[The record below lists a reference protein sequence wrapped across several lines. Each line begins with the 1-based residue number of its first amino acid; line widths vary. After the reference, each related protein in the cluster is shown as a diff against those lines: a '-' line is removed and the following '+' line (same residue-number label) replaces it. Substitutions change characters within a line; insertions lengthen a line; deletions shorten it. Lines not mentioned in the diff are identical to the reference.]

1 MSRRRNKNRTV
12 ARRMSGSE
20 VAVAERSVIDV
31 QKDRKAGPTSLDRGT
46 AAATFGWDGKV
57 PIQNARVYRHWAK
70 TSEWVRG
77 AVNIR
82 KTQVSS
88 AEWDIVPFDQR
99 QRYSKRLAADI
110 KSMMT
115 TPNPAN
121 DSFRTFIE
129 PVVEDLLT
137 LDAGC
142 VEKERTLGGDLV
154 HLWPVNAEYVRVD
167 AMWEGNPNT
176 ARYLWYPNG
185 FKATERWINDDFI
198 YMMANP
204 RTDTPVGLPPLETL
218 RNAVEAEL
226 SAHEYNV
233 RQVANAAPD
242 GIINL
247 GEGFSEAQVNR
258 FREFFESEV
267 AGRGPLGFIGGSKDP
282 GFIKFRDSNRDQQF
296 LEWQI
301 YLVRKIAVVF
311 GLTPQ
316 DLGVTFDVNR
326 STSEIQL
333 QVSEDRGLR
342 PLMSLMQEYLT
353 EEVVWDRTFGGPA
366 NNLAFRFTAL
376 NLKEST
382 AKAAIYEK
390 ALAGVP
396 WRFINEAR
404 IDEGRE
410 PIPDM
415 EGKLIMATPQG
426 AVDISDVP
434 TVRELLEMQQAAK
447 AAPPSNAE
455 RSFGE
460 DFVLEMADKLR
471 DVLVARSSEPPA
483 EIHIDKGAFEVNV
496 PAAPVSINEG
506 AVQVRVGVPEAER
519 IIDPVI
525 SEAIAQMQAQVAGL
539 EEAVRSIP
547 TPPGP
552 SSIVIEAAEPPEV
565 SLDTDWV
572 AKELQ
577 QLRASLASSPVASV
591 VRKEVIRDDA
601 GRIVKVL
608 EHRSDGSAVTRVVKR
623 DERGRIT
630 EVLDS

>member
-1 MSRRRNKNRTV
+1 MTTEERSLTV
-12 ARRMSGSE
+12 ASE
-20 VAVAERSVIDV
+20 TAIDV
-31 QKDRKAGPTSLDRGT
+31 QKERRSGPTTLQAG
-46 AAATFGWDGKV
+46 AASAAFGWDGKV
-57 PIQNARVYRHWAK
+57 PIQNSRVYRHWAR
-70 TSEWVRG
+70 TSEWVKG
-77 AVNIR
+77 AINIR
-82 KTQVSS
+82 KSQVSS

-99 QRYSKRLAADI
+99 QRYSKRQAADI
-110 KSMMT
+110 KKLLT

-121 DSFRTFIE
+121 DSFRGFIE
-129 PVVEDLLT
+129 PIIEDLLV

-142 VEKERTLGGDLV
+142 IEKVRSLDGSLAQ
-154 HLWPVNAEYVRVD
+154 LWPTNSEFVRVD
-167 AMWEGNPNT
+167 GLWEGSPEAARYFWYPGSTQPT
-176 ARYLWYPNG
+176 ARWRN
-185 FKATERWINDDFI
+185 EDFI

-204 RTDTPVGLPPLETL
+204 RTDSPVGLPPLETL

-226 SAHEYNV
+226 AAHEYNV
-233 RQVANAAPD
+233 RQVANAAPN

-247 GEGFSEAQVNR
+247 GEGFTEQQVTR

-282 GFIKFRDSNRDQQF
+282 GFIKFNDSNRDQQF

-342 PLMSLMQEYLT
+342 PLMSLIQEYFT
-353 EEVVWDRTFGGPA
+353 EEIVWDKTFGGPA

-396 WRFINEAR
+396 WRFVNEAR

-410 PIPDM
+410 PIPEM

-434 TVRELLEMQQAAK
+434 TVREIMEAQQAAK
-447 AAPPSNAE
+447 QAPSPSAKNIDILAELAAQVLSSWNPSSAPP
-455 RSFGE
+455 
-460 DFVLEMADKLR
+460 
-471 DVLVARSSEPPA
+471 P
-483 EIHIDKGAFEVNV
+483 EIHTHIDKGAVEVNIENAQPNISV
-496 PAAPVSINEG
+496 DANTTVAEGAVKFEPTTYEAGAQHFEEG
-506 AVQVRVGVPEAER
+506 AVQLDQRPEV
-519 IIDPVI
+519 IVDQTPVVIDVNPV
-525 SEAIAQMQAQVAGL
+525 AAQL
-539 EEAVRSIP
+539 EELRKLLAAVPPIQP
-547 TPPGP
+547 TVTRMEVQRDAAGAITGRVKHM
-552 SSIVIEAAEPPEV
+552 SDGTTIQEIV
-565 SLDTDWV
+565 
-572 AKELQ
+572 
-577 QLRASLASSPVASV
+577 R
-591 VRKEVIRDDA
+591 RDAA
-601 GRIVKVL
+601 GRVIGVEPK
-608 EHRSDGSAVTRVVKR
+608 ETQND
-623 DERGRIT
+623 
-630 EVLDS
+630 

>member
-1 MSRRRNKNRTV
+1 MGIVTNLVRRDTALV
-12 ARRMSGSE
+12 P
-20 VAVAERSVIDV
+20 V
-31 QKDRKAGPTSLDRGT
+31 QKER
-46 AAATFGWDGKV
+46 AATPAKLPNNGAGTVSYTWDGRIGIAS
-57 PIQNARVYRHWAK
+57 PQIYRHWAK

-77 AVNIR
+77 AISIR
-82 KTQVSS
+82 RAQVSS
-88 AEWDIVPFDQR
+88 AEWDIVPYDQR
-99 QRYSKRLAADI
+99 RPYSKRQQDKIRALFR
-110 KSMMT
+110 

-121 DSFRTFIE
+121 DSYRGFIE
-129 PVVEDLLT
+129 PVIDDLLT

-142 VEKERTLGGDLV
+142 IELVRDLSGE
-154 HLWPVNAEYVRVD
+154 LREMWPTNAAQIKVNALWD
-167 AMWEGNPNT
+167 GDPKS
-176 ARYLWYPNG
+176 ARYYWYPDN
-185 FKATERWINDDFI
+185 FTEKARWRNADFV
-198 YMMANP
+198 YMMMNP

-218 RNAVEAEL
+218 RAAVEAEMA
-226 SAHEYNV
+226 AHEYNR
-233 RQVANAAPD
+233 RQVENAAPD

-247 GEGFSEAQVNR
+247 GEGFTEPQVNR

-342 PLMSLMQEYLT
+342 PLMSSTQEYLT
-353 EEVVWDRTFGGPA
+353 EEIVWDEGFGGPA

-404 IDEGRE
+404 VDEGRE
-410 PIPDM
+410 PIAGM

-434 TVRELLEMQQAAK
+434 TVRELLEMQNEAK
-447 AAPPSNAE
+447 KAPPPVAKE
-455 RSFGE
+455 FDLKRLTDAMGSF
-460 DFVLEMADKLR
+460 R
-471 DVLVARSSEPPA
+471 QSP
-483 EIHIDKGAFEVNV
+483 EIHTHIDKGALEVSVHNQT
-496 PAAPVSINEG
+496 PGPAPVTVHNQMPDALVTTSTPFVRKISRSTEYHHDEEGMITGKTETETDANDPTWRQVLHTKFLINE
-506 AVQVRVGVPEAER
+506 
-519 IIDPVI
+519 
-525 SEAIAQMQAQVAGL
+525 AGEVTGK
-539 EEAVRSIP
+539 EETV
-547 TPPGP
+547 
-552 SSIVIEAAEPPEV
+552 
-565 SLDTDWV
+565 DDD
-572 AKELQ
+572 
-577 QLRASLASSPVASV
+577 LA
-591 VRKEVIRDDA
+591 
-601 GRIVKVL
+601 
-608 EHRSDGSAVTRVVKR
+608 
-623 DERGRIT
+623 
-630 EVLDS
+630 